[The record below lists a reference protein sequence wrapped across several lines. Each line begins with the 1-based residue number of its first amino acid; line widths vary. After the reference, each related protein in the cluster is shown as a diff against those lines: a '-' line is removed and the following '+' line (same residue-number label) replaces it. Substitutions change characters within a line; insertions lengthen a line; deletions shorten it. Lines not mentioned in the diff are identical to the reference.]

1 MGMYVGL
8 DVHKKVCHATV
19 LDERGQVLKEEKFLN
34 ERAEFEHFFESIDD
48 AEVAMEATYCW
59 QPPYEL
65 LESMGYKVK
74 LAHPKKTRAIAEM
87 KIKTDAKDSEALAQ
101 LLMLD
106 WLPTS
111 YVPPKEVR
119 ELRDLVRLR
128 TYLVMI
134 RTRFK
139 NKIRAELAKRWI
151 KARYPFTK
159 RGKSQLQELGILG
172 VEHCLAVMETLD
184 ERIAELSKLVKQRAG
199 RSEEAKLLM
208 TIPGVGY
215 FTALAILAEIG
226 DVSRFPNEERLC
238 SYAGLVPS
246 VHQSGNTRWLGRITR
261 EGSGLLRW
269 VLQECVWVHLSCAD
283 DTRLTRFFWRTAKRR
298 GKRVAAVATARKLLV
313 AIYYMLTRW
322 EVFRA

>member
-1 MGMYVGL
+1 MPTYVGL
-8 DVHKKVCHATV
+8 DVHKKVCHAT
-19 LDERGQVLKEEKFLN
+19 LMNERGEILKEGKFPN
-34 ERAEFEHFFESIDD
+34 ERAEFERFFKGIDD
-48 AEVAMEATYCW
+48 AEVAMESSYCW
-59 QPPYEL
+59 QPAYEL
-65 LESMGYKVK
+65 LEGMGYEVK
-74 LAHPKKTRAIAEM
+74 LAHPKRTRAIADT

-101 LLMLD
+101 LLRLG

-111 YVPPKEVR
+111 YVPPKDGR
-119 ELRDLVRLR
+119 ELRDLMRLR

-151 KARYPFTK
+151 RARHPFTK
-159 RGKSQLQELGILG
+159 RGKGQLRELGIMG
-172 VEHCLAVMETLD
+172 VDYCLAVMQTLD

-199 RSEEAKLLM
+199 ESEEAKLLM

-226 DVSRFPNEERLC
+226 DISRFPNEERLC

-246 VHQSGNTRWLGRITR
+246 LHQSGNTRWLGRITK

-269 VLQECVWVHLSCAD
+269 VLIECVWTHLQNAE
-283 DTRLTRFFWRTAKRR
+283 DTHLTRFFWRTAKRR

-313 AIYYMLTRW
+313 VIYYMLTRQ
-322 EVFRA
+322 EGFRA